1 MAIRLNV
8 SLKWDAEIDFG
19 LLPSLSITV
28 GDFLNSKKSIFFDSL
43 QK

>member
-19 LLPSLSITV
+19 LLASLSNTV
-28 GDFLNSKKSIFFDSL
+28 RDFLYSQKSIFFFD
-43 QK
+43 